1 MLHTDG
7 EKAGEGRVETTV
19 PMMFSADETSD
30 VGRGTGSA
38 VLPDYDPRD
47 NEFTGEVNWVQID
60 LEQDGHDHMISP
72 ETGSSWQWR
81 DSELAQGRLDAL

>member
-1 MLHTDG
+1 MLYTDG
-7 EKAGEGRVETTV
+7 EKVGEGRVETTV

-38 VLPDYDPRD
+38 VLPDYDPD
-47 NEFTGEVNWVQID
+47 S
-60 LEQDGHDHMISP
+60 HDHMISP